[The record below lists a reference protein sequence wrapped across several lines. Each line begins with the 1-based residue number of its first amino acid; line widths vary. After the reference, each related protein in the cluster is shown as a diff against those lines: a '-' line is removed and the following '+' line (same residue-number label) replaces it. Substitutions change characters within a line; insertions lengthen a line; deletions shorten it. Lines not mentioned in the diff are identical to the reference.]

1 MIITIKGANFKDS
14 NIGTLSSYTV
24 RFSGNGVSGS
34 PTSIAKNEEGTQA
47 SANYVGTITVSSS
60 YTYKSVSSV
69 TVNGTALSTS
79 DYTVSGMKITIPAN
93 KINGNVVIT
102 VATEK
107 VNTEPEQPGT
117 GGGSD
122 IPSVPDGT
130 INLYNV
136 NDPDIIWGKTTEAAS
151 SNGGFVTN
159 NTKGVSGFI
168 AVKTGDVIRG
178 GTYRLTTNTDGT
190 NFYPYKSSPVYWYD
204 SNKKFIGSTP
214 ENPCFTEETSG
225 SNDFKLTVP
234 TTPTNIAYF
243 RVMISKEYSAQIITV
258 NNAIDKNN
266 YVAYPNPTT
275 LEGTISEVST
285 SINMFNPAD
294 SITDTT
300 TTTTKD
306 GPEEWTKQSD
316 RGVSGFIQVK
326 GGDIIRGGTYRE
338 TTNTDGTNYYPFK
351 SSPVYLYDVQL
362 NFIGRINSFTE
373 SNSDGDFKAT
383 IPVGVKYFRV
393 MINTKYNDSQIIT
406 VNNAIDKSNFVAYSK

>member
-1 MIITIKGANFKDS
+1 MFLTIAGADFS
-14 NIGTLSSYTV
+14 GANIGTNTTVKVTYKGSVTNQTQYIERGTDFNVTITLKTDYTYNSLSITVGGSTITGYTATDN
-24 RFSGNGVSGS
+24 GNGTVSLSIPGNLITGAVSITVNATYSGS
-34 PTSIAKNEEGTQA
+34 GE
-47 SANYVGTITVSSS
+47 V
-60 YTYKSVSSV
+60 
-69 TVNGTALSTS
+69 
-79 DYTVSGMKITIPAN
+79 
-93 KINGNVVIT
+93 
-102 VATEK
+102 
-107 VNTEPEQPGT
+107 EPEEPGT
-117 GGGSD
+117 GGGSGET
-122 IPSVPDGT
+122 PSVPDGT

-136 NDPDIIWGKTTEAAS
+136 NDPDIIWGKTTESAN
-151 SNGGFVTN
+151 SNGEFVTN

-204 SNKKFIGSTP
+204 SNKNFIGSTP
-214 ENPCFTEETSG
+214 VNPCFTEETSG

-243 RVMISKEYSAQIITV
+243 RVMISKEYPAQIITV

-294 SITDTT
+294 SITDKT

-338 TTNTDGTNYYPFK
+338 TTNTDGTKYYPFK

-362 NFIGRINSFTE
+362 NFIGRVNGFTE

-406 VNNAIDKSNFVAYSK
+406 INNTIDKNNFIAYSK